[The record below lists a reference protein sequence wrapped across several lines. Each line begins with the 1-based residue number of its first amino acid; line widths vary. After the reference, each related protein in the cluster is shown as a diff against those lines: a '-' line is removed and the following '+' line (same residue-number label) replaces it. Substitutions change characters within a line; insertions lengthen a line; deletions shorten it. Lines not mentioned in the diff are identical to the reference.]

1 MCSIVQSVISDL
13 RNIADEVAAVFFRVK
28 LCQTNRC
35 VKFKAAAVS
44 ERLQWSGGTSAT
56 RSAYEPPAVL

>member
-1 MCSIVQSVISDL
+1 MCSIIQSVISEL
-13 RNIADEVAAVFFRVK
+13 RNIVDEVAIFFLRVK

-44 ERLQWSGGTSAT
+44 ERLQTSRSSWSGGTSAT
-56 RSAYEPPAVL
+56 CSA